1 MSTGKRIKELW
12 EAIPKNAIELERRF
26 LSNIPLS
33 PKCISSKNLRE
44 FLGISKATLSY
55 HIKKYKK
62 FIVIF
67 VKNRMHYYQRKPQE
81 KTL

>member
-1 MSTGKRIKELW
+1 MSTNERIKKLW
-12 EAIPKNAIELERRF
+12 ETIPKNAIEIEKSF
-26 LSNIPLS
+26 LSNIPLF

-55 HIKKYKK
+55 HIKKHKK
-62 FIVIF
+62 FITIF
-67 VKNRMHYYQRKPQE
+67 VKNKKHYYQRKTQE